1 MSADQQPLTRLKGM
15 LDVVEQIRRANND
28 GDHRL
33 AAKLSKR
40 LDQLLAGNPE
50 ELLKTKE
57 LADWEF
63 SVRRKRDGD
72 ALAADALDELRS
84 AVLALGPSPSW
95 H

>member
-1 MSADQQPLTRLKGM
+1 VSSDQQRLTRLEGM
-15 LDVVEQIRRANND
+15 VDVVEQIRRANND

-33 AAKLSKR
+33 ATRLSER
-40 LDQLLAGNPE
+40 LDKLLAGNPE
-50 ELLKTKE
+50 QLLKTKE

-63 SVRRKRDGD
+63 SVKRKREGD
-72 ALAADALDELRS
+72 ALAANALDELRS

>member
-1 MSADQQPLTRLKGM
+1 VSAHQHRLTRLESM

-33 AAKLSKR
+33 AMELSER

-57 LADWEF
+57 LADWDF
-63 SVRRKRDGD
+63 SVQKKREAD
-72 ALAADALDELRS
+72 ALAANALDELRS